1 MGCKFVGRGAGTGGE
16 GRKLSQFDIHRIG
29 PENAIFKGT
38 ENKLSAITEREA
50 TFVTTRLL
58 F

>member
-1 MGCKFVGRGAGTGGE
+1 MGCKFVGDGDGGE

-38 ENKLSAITEREA
+38 ENKLSAITEREV
-50 TFVTTRLL
+50 TFVTPRLL